1 MPSVAHFRVSP
12 SPSLPLSP
20 TLRLSLFFLC
30 ALAAL
35 PARAFDPLGST
46 WPSGTIPLRLQLDAT
61 ATSATFPLTD
71 GSTSWNAVAEAAL
84 SDWNTHLVR
93 TRFTSTT
100 SSASAAANRSD
111 DGINQVFFATTIYGE
126 AFDSRTLGVTLI
138 DNGDQSIRS
147 VEADLIINRNRPWNS
162 YRGNLSNTPL
172 DLRRVLLHELGHVLG
187 LNHPDQATPAQN
199 VTALMNSTVSNLDGL
214 AADDI
219 AGATYFYATAIKRPT
234 LTTLPT
240 NQSATLAG
248 TAKFTIAVDGIDPP
262 VADDFHSYHWYF
274 KATDAT
280 EFEPLFT
287 LIKPG
292 SLSFGSVQLEDAG
305 SYYFQAITP
314 DDTVT
319 SPTVTLTTT
328 PATLTPAT
336 QLANLST
343 RGIGGSSPRSMIV
356 GFVVTGTRNKSVLLR
371 VSGPTLATF
380 GVTGTLA
387 DPQLV
392 LKNSSGSTLAQS
404 DGLWDQGANIAEL
417 RAATARVGAFG
428 LLPASRDGAL
438 LVSLPPG
445 NYTVTTASPSSAAG
459 TVLIEVYDADAVRDT
474 ASRIANLSTRGYVS
488 TGTDTLIAGFVV
500 QGPGPRTYLVRI
512 AGDTLRTLGVT
523 GTLDDPFLKFFS
535 GNTLLREKDDWD
547 SPASFQ
553 PALRT
558 AFGQVGAF
566 VFSDRQEPA
575 MILTL
580 QPGAYSAQASG
591 LTNDGRSDPTGNAL
605 LEIYELP

>member
-1 MPSVAHFRVSP
+1 MPSASP
-12 SPSLPLSP
+12 HPLPLS
-20 TLRLSLFFLC
+20 LSLLLSIFLAC
-30 ALAAL
+30 AVLAL
-35 PARAFDPLGST
+35 TARAFDPLGST
-46 WPSGTIPLRLQLDAT
+46 WPSGTILLRLQLDAT
-61 ATSATFPLTD
+61 ATSSTFPLTD
-71 GSTSWNAVAEAAL
+71 GSTSWNAVAQAAL
-84 SDWNTHLVR
+84 ADWNTHLVR

-126 AFDSRTLGVTLI
+126 AFDSRTLGVTLV

-187 LNHPDQATPAQN
+187 LNHPDQATPVQT
-199 VTALMNSTVSNLDGL
+199 VTALMNSTVSNLDSL

-219 AGATYFYATAIKRPT
+219 AGAAYFYSTPIKRPT
-234 LTTLPT
+234 LTTQPT
-240 NQSATLAG
+240 NQSATIGG

-274 KATDAT
+274 KATGAA

-292 SLSFGSVQLEDAG
+292 SLNFGSVQLEDAG

-328 PATLTPAT
+328 PATLTPTT

-356 GFVVTGTRNKSVLLR
+356 GFVVTGSRSKSVLLR

-380 GVTGTLA
+380 GVAGTLA

-392 LKNSSGSTLAQS
+392 LKNSAGTTLAQS
-404 DGLWDQGANIAEL
+404 EGLWDQSANVAEL
-417 RAATARVGAFG
+417 RAATARVGAFAF
-428 LLPASRDGAL
+428 LPASRDGVL
-438 LVSLPPG
+438 LTSLAPG
-445 NYTVTTASPSSAAG
+445 TYTVTTASPSSAAG
-459 TVLIEVYDADAVRDT
+459 TVLVEIYDADAVRDT

-566 VFSDRQEPA
+566 AFSDRQEPA

-605 LEIYELP
+605 IEIYELP